1 MADVDYAAE
10 LKRYVPSYDDKALKG
25 IIKHLG
31 IALKSTDSSLV
42 ACSSKSELDRVRDS
56 WLKKKLAL
64 TATDAD
70 LDKSITAV
78 CDRMKADKNKQ
89 RVTFYYLLAEAHGK
103 LAALA

>member
-1 MADVDYAAE
+1 MADMDHTAEVKKYAPNCNEAA
-10 LKRYVPSYDDKALKG
+10 VKG

-31 IALKSTDSSLV
+31 IALKSNDASMV
-42 ACSSKSELDRVRDS
+42 ACSSKSELERVRES

-70 LDKSITAV
+70 LDGAIKGV
-78 CDRMKADKNKQ
+78 CEQMKADRSKS
-89 RVTFYYLLAEAHGK
+89 RVAFYYLLADKYGK